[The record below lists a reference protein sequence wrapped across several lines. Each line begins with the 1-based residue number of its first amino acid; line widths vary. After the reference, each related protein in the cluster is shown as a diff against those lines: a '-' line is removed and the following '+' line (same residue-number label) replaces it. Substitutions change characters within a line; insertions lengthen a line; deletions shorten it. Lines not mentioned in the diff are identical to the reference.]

1 MLLLKEGSM
10 SQLHDAKRPLTTLAG
25 PYGHPLHPM
34 IIPIPIGAWV
44 VSLVF
49 DVASRVGPDRM
60 QMARGAWWLIGLGV
74 LGALAA
80 ATLGFLDLMAIPPR
94 TRVFRIG
101 LLHAGANLTATTL
114 FVVGFL
120 LRRTH
125 LDDAGGVP
133 LPLIAL
139 SVVAVLA
146 LAAGGFLGGELAYR
160 YGVRVADEQTQA
172 EGYHTIDRPA
182 APR

>member
-1 MLLLKEGSM
+1 M
-10 SQLHDAKRPLTTLAG
+10 SQLHDAKQPLTPLAG

-34 IIPIPIGAWV
+34 LIPIPIGAWV
-44 VSLVF
+44 LSLVF
-49 DVASRVGPDRM
+49 DVASRLGHDP
-60 QMARGAWWLIGLGV
+60 QLARAAWWLVGLGV

-80 ATLGFLDLMAIPPR
+80 ATLGFLDLMAIPPG

-101 LLHAGANLTATTL
+101 LLHAGANLTATAL

-120 LRRTH
+120 LRRGQ

-133 LPLIAL
+133 LSLIAL
-139 SVVAVLA
+139 SVVGVL
-146 LAAGGFLGGELAYR
+146 LLGAGGFLGGELAYR
-160 YGVRVADEQTQA
+160 YGVRVADEETQA
-172 EGYHTIDRPA
+172 EGYRTIARSA

>member
-1 MLLLKEGSM
+1 VSHM
-10 SQLHDAKRPLTTLAG
+10 HDAKRPLTKLAG

-34 IIPIPIGAWV
+34 LIPIPIGAWV
-44 VSLVF
+44 LSLVF
-49 DVASRVGPDRM
+49 DVVSRVGPDPA

-80 ATLGFLDLMAIPPR
+80 AALGFLDLMAVPTG

-101 LLHAGANLTATTL
+101 LLHAGANLTATAL

-120 LRRTH
+120 LRRGH
-125 LDDAGGVP
+125 LDDGGVP
-133 LPLIAL
+133 LPLIGL
-139 SVVAVLA
+139 SVLAVLV
-146 LAAGGFLGGELAYR
+146 LGAGGFLGGELAYR
-160 YGVRVADEQTQA
+160 YGVRVADEDTQA
-172 EGYHTIDRPA
+172 EGYRTPDRSA